1 MYFTLSKKLVKEN
14 FSEIMSGLESE
25 MSIFNSSD
33 YIDDNIDEIAAME
46 DIANLGEAITSFGI
60 DVIGLEAD
68 TESGASE
75 EKKKGRLAKIGAW
88 LKEIW
93 SKLVNYIKLFFNSY
107 ARKMVKIKKY
117 LKELDEAVKAGL
129 DVKDYGDAKV
139 DYSMFLPVYL
149 KNDGTGTPIEDQD
162 NASNSSTY
170 ITRADYIQRLA
181 NYVSKGCTLSLYK
194 IKNDKNI
201 DPADSIIESIALI
214 VSLVNCANVASPDSV
229 AGKRTTRDTIIEDVK
244 KLYDSIHN
252 QEENGLEEFKN
263 KLNGLFTESISFIK
277 DAADNGL
284 ARNLDDIRV
293 KEVKDSKP
301 SEALQYYNKFNS
313 TLEKDFFANINE
325 DTVSIVRTKLQL
337 DGYADEMK
345 NYPDE
350 KKTFL
355 IKFSKDFLLY
365 NKETLTKFNANYK
378 NAAKVVFSFINQVY
392 KTEMKTLKEIEKL
405 IKK

>member
-1 MYFTLSKKLVKEN
+1 MYFALSKKLVKEN

-93 SKLVNYIKLFFNSY
+93 EKLVNYIKLFFNSY
-107 ARKMVKIKKY
+107 ARKLNKIKKY

-139 DYSMFLPVYL
+139 SYDKFLQVYI

-162 NASNSSTY
+162 NESNSRTH
-170 ITRADYIQRLA
+170 ITRADFIKRLA
-181 NYVSKGCTLSLYK
+181 SYVSNGCTLSLYK
-194 IKNDKNI
+194 IKDKKDI
-201 DPADSIIESIALI
+201 DPADSIIESIALL
-214 VSLVNCANVASPDSV
+214 VTLVNCTNISGPTSV
-229 AGKRTTRDTIIEDVK
+229 EGKAINKAGYDESIRE
-244 KLYDSIHN
+244 LYDAIHTQN
-252 QEENGLEEFKN
+252 ENGLENYKN
-263 KLNGLFTESISFIK
+263 KVKGIFEECMSFIK
-277 DAADNGL
+277 DASDNGR
-284 ARNLDDIRV
+284 ARDLDDIRV
-293 KEVKDSKP
+293 EEVKDASP
-301 SEALQYYNKFNS
+301 VEALKYYNTYNQ
-313 TLEKDFFANINE
+313 TLSKNFFATMDQDI
-325 DTVSIVRTKLQL
+325 VSQVRTKLQL
-337 DGYADEMK
+337 DGYADEMR
-345 NYPDE
+345 NYPEE
-350 KKTFL
+350 KKAFL
-355 IKFSKDFLLY
+355 VKFSKELLLY
-365 NKETLTKFNANYK
+365 NKETLKKFIANYK
-378 NAAKVVFSFINQVY
+378 NAAKVVFSFVNQVY

>member
-93 SKLVNYIKLFFNSY
+93 EKLVNYIKLFFNSY
-107 ARKMVKIKKY
+107 ARKLNKIKKY

-129 DVKDYGDAKV
+129 DVKDYGDAKIS
-139 DYSMFLPVYL
+139 YGRFNESFINSMTGKPMDPAKEGTMFAVAKSSYVY
-149 KNDGTGTPIEDQD
+149 
-162 NASNSSTY
+162 
-170 ITRADYIQRLA
+170 RAA
-181 NYVSKGCTLSLYK
+181 EYVSYGSTLSQYN
-194 IKNDKNI
+194 IKKATKDLTPSQSIYESLVLLTTIVYCMSVGTVESLDNRSNVATRMVDAIKAGVDAYFKRESKPVEIIENGI
-201 DPADSIIESIALI
+201 KDDIKKYSIIMEEIAKKGMAAKLHE
-214 VSLVNCANVASPDSV
+214 VAVD
-229 AGKRTTRDTIIEDVK
+229 
-244 KLYDSIHN
+244 
-252 QEENGLEEFKN
+252 
-263 KLNGLFTESISFIK
+263 
-277 DAADNGL
+277 
-284 ARNLDDIRV
+284 
-293 KEVKDSKP
+293 EVKDVLP
-301 SEALQYYNKFNS
+301 TAALNYYSSFNS
-313 TLEKDFFANINE
+313 ELNTNWFKHLNADVLKEVRGIIGDTLSPEKLDDKEKPEN
-325 DTVSIVRTKLQL
+325 TV
-337 DGYADEMK
+337 A
-345 NYPDE
+345 
-350 KKTFL
+350 
-355 IKFSKDFLLY
+355 FSKDLLLY
-365 NKETLTKFNANYK
+365 NKKLLKDFNKNYAGVAKF
-378 NAAKVVFSFINQVY
+378 VFSYVNQVY